1 MGERTLRIL
10 VIENIQTISGN
21 SYTGLLIEF
30 NGQFSSPE
38 LKLLKYTED
47 NIIGHNCH
55 PDSLGK

>member
-10 VIENIQTISGN
+10 DIENIKTISGN

-30 NGQFSSPE
+30 NGQFSFPE
-38 LKLLKYTED
+38 LNLLKYTEI
-47 NIIGHNCH
+47 NIIEHNSH